1 MTPTLMKYLCGE
13 KAVPAQHPALPL
25 TNNHFVRPN
34 ATDEPHILNKSTPEL
49 RKFLAVLIYTGF
61 KKREAELF
69 LKLSVDAAARKL
81 GIEPVVDIRLFD
93 YKLERDSERTKPRA
107 VYEVGIENNGRGKII
122 CLSRRHCTELLRS
135 CPLVSVAL
143 SAAHRTETTGNDV
156 LRVSL
161 TLSARRKRR
170 KRVVVDWRDAKMDAT
185 AEAEMT
191 IQLSVGKVAKK
202 LELALFNTGPA
213 YLLKETAEGLPLRW
227 CTNLDAG
234 IRQTTID
241 QLPPAVTREGGFTLS
256 MTQDCREV
264 LINARDVR
272 IALDCGPALTTHLLF
287 GAIRRL
293 HSNDSIELKSATI
306 LESGVKVWV
315 LYHVRDCSLYTAS
328 KGGEGAERK
337 SFSRDGGDNYGTLG
351 DESEGDGR
359 YHGSSRS
366 DISRDSVGASC
377 ALTQGSLGSSCTCDG
392 CNSGSD
398 AMCAATYGGSI
409 DEGCNDYGCSRSGV
423 GVICVAPKSST
434 TLQICHRGVDE
445 SGDVMYIVPREPT
458 GSTCNASCGE
468 GEPSG
473 TMSAVAS
480 GKSTDSGRGNEGG
493 EGAMRTVTS
502 DGPQGPDKS
511 SYLVCIRS
519 ARVSTAASDYTV
531 CLPCLLFPRLSC
543 SG

>member
-1 MTPTLMKYLCGE
+1 
-13 KAVPAQHPALPL
+13 
-25 TNNHFVRPN
+25 
-34 ATDEPHILNKSTPEL
+34 
-49 RKFLAVLIYTGF
+49 
-61 KKREAELF
+61 
-69 LKLSVDAAARKL
+69 
-81 GIEPVVDIRLFD
+81 
-93 YKLERDSERTKPRA
+93 
-107 VYEVGIENNGRGKII
+107 
-122 CLSRRHCTELLRS
+122 
-135 CPLVSVAL
+135 
-143 SAAHRTETTGNDV
+143 
-156 LRVSL
+156 
-161 TLSARRKRR
+161 
-170 KRVVVDWRDAKMDAT
+170 MDAT

-213 YLLKETAEGLPLRW
+213 DLLKETAEGLPLRW

-351 DESEGDGR
+351 DESEGDCR

-423 GVICVAPKSST
+423 GVICVAPKSGT

-458 GSTCNASCGE
+458 GSTCNGSCGE
-468 GEPSG
+468 GGPRGS
-473 TMSAVAS
+473 MNAVAS
-480 GKSTDSGRGNEGG
+480 GKSTDCGRGNEGG
-493 EGAMRTVTS
+493 EGARRTVTS
-502 DGPQGPDKS
+502 DRPQGPDGTM
-511 SYLVCIRS
+511 CT
-519 ARVSTAASDYTV
+519 VSIGGGLRFGLWK
-531 CLPCLLFPRLSC
+531 CRKKR
-543 SG
+543 